1 MFYNFEEEE
10 KKLLYEYKEAGDNY
24 IDYYNNDRP
33 HRTLNNKTP
42 NEYEN
47 DFYNKSLVQMIE

>member
-1 MFYNFEEEE
+1 M
-10 KKLLYEYKEAGDNY
+10 LNY
-24 IDYYNNDRP
+24 INYYNNDRP